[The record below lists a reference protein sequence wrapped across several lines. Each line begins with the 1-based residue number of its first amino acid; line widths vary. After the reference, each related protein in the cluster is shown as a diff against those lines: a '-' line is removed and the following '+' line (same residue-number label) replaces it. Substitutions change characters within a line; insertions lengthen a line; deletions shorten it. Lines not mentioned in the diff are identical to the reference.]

1 MIVLTV
7 FSNDHSKSIRCIRV
21 NITQKPQLSRHYVNN
36 DPNIRS
42 WLIKLKKKNIY
53 MKNNNTDF
61 MNMHHTR
68 TRNASAA
75 SYMNILNESNE

>member
-21 NITQKPQLSRHYVNN
+21 NISQKPQLSRHYVNN

-42 WLIKLKKKNIY
+42 LLAHKIEEKKYIY
-53 MKNNNTDF
+53 
-61 MNMHHTR
+61 
-68 TRNASAA
+68 
-75 SYMNILNESNE
+75 EEQ